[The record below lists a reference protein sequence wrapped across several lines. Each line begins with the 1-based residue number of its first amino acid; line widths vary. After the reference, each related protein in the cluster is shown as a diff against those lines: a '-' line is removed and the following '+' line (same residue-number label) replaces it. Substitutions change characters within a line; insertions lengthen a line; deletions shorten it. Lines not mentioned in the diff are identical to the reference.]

1 MVDDGGPHSL
11 YCPPACMC
19 VVMAVQRQGPD
30 TGEIDLNNDE
40 EKSKIKTR
48 QQRES
53 WAEEVR
59 TRVGSFRPFNAW
71 SIARHRQQLLIHKS

>member
-1 MVDDGGPHSL
+1 MCLHMVDDGGPHSKPHSL

-19 VVMAVQRQGPD
+19 VVMAVQQQGPD

-40 EKSKIKTR
+40 EKRKIKTR

-59 TRVGSFRPFNAW
+59 TRVGSFRRA
-71 SIARHRQQLLIHKS
+71 AL